1 MADNGSLCV
10 CFGRRTLGGGGVG
23 VGGRVGGGGHTF
35 CLPVWES
42 VVSGGWRG
50 PAGGREAAVIPV
62 CRYTM
67 P

>member
-1 MADNGSLCV
+1 MRVFRQEDA
-10 CFGRRTLGGGGVG
+10 GRRWGGCWREGGA
-23 VGGRVGGGGHTF
+23 GGGHTF

>member
-1 MADNGSLCV
+1 MEVCACV
-10 CFGRRTLGGGGVG
+10 SAGGRWEEVGWVLEGGV
-23 VGGRVGGGGHTF
+23 GGHTF